1 MASDPAVPLL
11 SLTENKTDEDD
22 IFFTKPYLK
31 KFIKSKSIIGI
42 KKWEGND
49 EDYAELNDVLGN
61 YKMDKLKRMLLGGAP
76 YLYKKDDNN
85 YAMTHTAFYSRTDIM
100 EIILERHRNEKTPDD
115 EDEFQHQTCL
125 ALYTIC
131 STNCGDIACALLNV
145 DTPVIPQAHLNEAAA
160 TGSTAVLNEILTF
173 FPRMDVNPKDSNG
186 NTPLHKAVENKHT
199 HTVQY
204 LLNKNAN
211 PNAVNNDGYNTV
223 HMACQYADE
232 SVLYLLTTRNAD
244 VNARE
249 NIGKSPALI
258 AAENGKEGCIHIL
271 AAAGANLDQRDKQG
285 DAPLIVAA
293 SLGHTNTV
301 KELILNGASFDVTDN
316 ERYNALERAIHNKK
330 DGAAAMFIRLSPQND
345 YVEYYLNTIEISL
358 FKIVRYQLKETIKA
372 LLDRMVV
379 QEDPLNATKGTVQT
393 KYLDI
398 DTAGKMPDNEN
409 EYEKNTTF
417 LLQRIAG
424 LDDEDL
430 AYHGTIRLLVDK
442 KMKQFGNRVLGIKI
456 FFYILFLLALAY
468 SLIILAAFRPIDLN
482 EYTNGA
488 LNIIRILAE
497 LFVLVYFV
505 FNLVTEGVE
514 FFRVTRLT
522 IRYIKDKKKDRK
534 KELLR
539 AETVEEEDI
548 SKNGDDDDDDD
559 DDDDVIGPPAASPAK
574 AMKKR
579 SITSRLNDL
588 ICIRIFTDYFSDKS
602 NYLDVLGLLTLFIL
616 ILLRL
621 STQPT
626 QWVFA
631 TLTFLINGFRLFKLV
646 ALLPRIGPYTN
657 IIYKI
662 LVNDV
667 PLFSSLFLITLLIFT
682 GGYFVSLRTP
692 YTAAGFANA
701 SLMENTERTR
711 GVDNEVQWVFLSG
724 LRVLLEGNVYEG
736 QYLFR
741 QLNWLA
747 ASLYL
752 GFLFLTV
759 VVYLN
764 VFIAQLSDTYGIVK
778 QNAEKTFAWQRMNFI
793 VQVERT
799 SLLSICIDYRKKYFT
814 KKIEIEKEELFEH
827 YGVYSIKNMN
837 VKSFT
842 EDVEVKGMLSSIQ
855 NQQVVA
861 RRTQEIAKLNT
872 TGGDASCLSPPP
884 QQQPQAQEQPQKQE
898 YEEIR
903 ELRETIDQLMTE
915 IRQKDVLLDEKLEK
929 SNRALLEKI
938 EEKLKDLK

>member
-1 MASDPAVPLL
+1 MADNVAV
-11 SLTENKTDEDD
+11 SLVNLVSGKNGDGGDD
-22 IFFTKPYLK
+22 DGVEAFQTKPYLK
-31 KFIKSKSIIGI
+31 KFVKRRTETKIL
-42 KKWEGND
+42 KWQGTD
-49 EDYAELNDVLGN
+49 QDYTELNDVLEH

-76 YLYKKDDNN
+76 YLYKKDENN
-85 YAMTHTAFYSRTDIM
+85 YAMTHAAFYSRTDIM

-131 STNCGDIACALLNV
+131 STNCGDIVRALLNV
-145 DTPVIPQAHLNEAAA
+145 ATPVIPQAHLNQAAA

-173 FPRMDVNPKDSNG
+173 FPRMDVNPKDGDG
-186 NTPLHKAVENKHT
+186 NTPLHKAVENKHA

-223 HMACQYADE
+223 HMTCQYADE

-249 NIGKSPALI
+249 NRGKSPALI

-285 DAPLIVAA
+285 NAPLIVAA
-293 SLGHTNTV
+293 GLGHTNTV

-316 ERYNALERAIHNKK
+316 ERYNALERAIINKR
-330 DGAAAMFIRLSPQND
+330 DGAAAMFIRLAPQID
-345 YVEYYLNTIEISL
+345 YVDYYRNTMEVSML
-358 FKIVRYQLKETIKA
+358 KIVRYRLTETIKA

-379 QEDPLNATKGTVQT
+379 QFDPLNPIKWNIQT
-393 KYLDI
+393 KYLDV
-398 DTAGKMPDNEN
+398 DNTGKTPEDD
-409 EYEKNTTF
+409 EYERNKTF
-417 LLQRIAG
+417 LLQYIAG
-424 LDDEDL
+424 LHDEEI
-430 AYHGTIRLLVDK
+430 AYHGTIRLVVNK
-442 KMKQFGNRVLGIKI
+442 KMKQFGNLILGFKI
-456 FFYILFLLALAY
+456 FSYVIFLLALAY
-468 SLIILAAFRPIDLN
+468 TLIQASYEPVELDYTSSPANIFRIF
-482 EYTNGA
+482 TVV
-488 LNIIRILAE
+488 I
-497 LFVLVYFV
+497 VMSYFF
-505 FNLVTEGVE
+505 FNLITEAAE

-522 IRYIKDKKKDRK
+522 YRYLKDKHKDRTK
-534 KELLR
+534 DKQRAATIEGEL
-539 AETVEEEDI
+539 ENDDVKQDDEDF
-548 SKNGDDDDDDD
+548 NDDDDDDD
-559 DDDDVIGPPAASPAK
+559 AIQFNIPIERTGP
-574 AMKKR
+574 KKQ
-579 SITSRLNDL
+579 SLKGKLNDL
-588 ICIRIFTDYFSDKS
+588 FCIRIFTQFFSDRS
-602 NYLDVLGLLTLFIL
+602 NYLDVLGLFSLFIL
-616 ILLRL
+616 ILLRAAQ
-621 STQPT
+621 QPA

-631 TLTFLINGFRLFKLV
+631 TITFLINGFRLFRLV
-646 ALLPRIGPYTN
+646 ALLPHIGPYTN

-662 LVNDV
+662 LVFDV

-764 VFIAQLSDTYGIVK
+764 VFIAQLSDRYGNVK
-778 QNAEKTFAWQRMNFI
+778 KFAEKNFAWHRLKFI
-793 VQVERT
+793 VQVERI
-799 SLLSICIDYRKKYFT
+799 SLLSICIDFRKKYFT
-814 KKIEIEKEELFEH
+814 NEIIINKEQLFRY
-827 YGVYSIKNMN
+827 YGVHNIKGLN
-837 VKSFT
+837 VKNFT
-842 EDVEVKGMLSSIQ
+842 EDVEVKGMLTSIQ

-861 RRTQEIAKLNT
+861 RQTHEIAKLQ
-872 TGGDASCLSPPP
+872 GDPPPSP
-884 QQQPQAQEQPQKQE
+884 QQQREGNV
-898 YEEIR
+898 EIR
-903 ELRETIDQLMTE
+903 QLNNKIDQLMDK
-915 IRQKDVLLDEKLEK
+915 IQHKD
-929 SNRALLEKI
+929 ALLE
-938 EEKLKDLK
+938 EKLDKLTQVLLAKT